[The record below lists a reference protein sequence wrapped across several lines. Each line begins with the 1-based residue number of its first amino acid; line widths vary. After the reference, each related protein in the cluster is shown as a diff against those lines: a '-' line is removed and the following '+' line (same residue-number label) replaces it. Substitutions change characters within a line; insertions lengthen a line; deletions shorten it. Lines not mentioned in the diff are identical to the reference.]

1 MSRERGVM
9 SSEEADHVSPWE
21 VTPTVGKGTLGTC
34 RFPTSAWV
42 AGLIKPVQ
50 SPDAVLETRLWA
62 NHGVRVNANQRLSLG
77 EEGKALWRKSQDFKP
92 DRGNPAVRH
101 YRGATGNV
109 AMVGMR
115 TRLAIERAG
124 TVTPHLK
131 RGAPVLYPNPRGNR
145 EQTDRQNLRSAAPV
159 LDPTKAGFPLSH
171 RHDFS
176 CPKEKHPGRGAGF
189 ALRPAACAPRRLRV
203 KR

>member
-1 MSRERGVM
+1 MSEERGVM

-21 VTPTVGKGTLGTC
+21 VTPTVGKGTLGTW

-131 RGAPVLYPNPRGNR
+131 RGAPVLHPNR
-145 EQTDRQNLRSAAPV
+145 
-159 LDPTKAGFPLSH
+159 
-171 RHDFS
+171 
-176 CPKEKHPGRGAGF
+176 AGF
-189 ALRPAACAPRRLRV
+189 ACPRNQLHEVEGQHNRYRCPREQAKHRVSHSPLREQCIGHIPWEAARP
-203 KR
+203 

>member
-1 MSRERGVM
+1 M

-21 VTPTVGKGTLGTC
+21 VTPTVGKGTLGTW

-62 NHGVRVNANQRLSLG
+62 NHGVRVYANQRLSLG
-77 EEGKALWRKSQDFKP
+77 EEGKAYGGKAKDFKP

-124 TVTPHLK
+124 TVTPHLQ
-131 RGAPVLYPNPRGNR
+131 RGAPVLYPNPM
-145 EQTDRQNLRSAAPV
+145 
-159 LDPTKAGFPLSH
+159 
-171 RHDFS
+171 
-176 CPKEKHPGRGAGF
+176 PKGGVNG
-189 ALRPAACAPRRLRV
+189 
-203 KR
+203 

>member
-21 VTPTVGKGTLGTC
+21 VTPTVGKGTLGTW

-131 RGAPVLYPNPRGNR
+131 RGAPVLYPNPRGNG

-159 LDPTKAGFPLSH
+159 LDPTTAGFHFPTASVPIPENQNTS
-171 RHDFS
+171 R
-176 CPKEKHPGRGAGF
+176 AA
-189 ALRPAACAPRRLRV
+189 ALR
-203 KR
+203 

>member
-1 MSRERGVM
+1 M

-21 VTPTVGKGTLGTC
+21 VTPTVGKGTLGTW

-62 NHGVRVNANQRLSLG
+62 NHGVRVYANQRLSLG

-109 AMVGMR
+109 SHG
-115 TRLAIERAG
+115 G
-124 TVTPHLK
+124 TVNPSCNRKSRNGNPPPKAGRARALSQPQRK
-131 RGAPVLYPNPRGNR
+131 RGANR
-145 EQTDRQNLRSAAPV
+145 
-159 LDPTKAGFPLSH
+159 
-171 RHDFS
+171 
-176 CPKEKHPGRGAGF
+176 
-189 ALRPAACAPRRLRV
+189 
-203 KR
+203 

>member
-1 MSRERGVM
+1 M

-21 VTPTVGKGTLGTC
+21 VTPTVGKGTLGTW

-62 NHGVRVNANQRLSLG
+62 NHGVRVYANQRLSLG
-77 EEGKALWRKSQDFKP
+77 EEGKAYGGKAKTSNRTGEIPPS
-92 DRGNPAVRH
+92 GIIG
-101 YRGATGNV
+101 GATGNV

-131 RGAPVLYPNPRGNR
+131 RGAPVLYPNPNGN
-145 EQTDRQNLRSAAPV
+145 
-159 LDPTKAGFPLSH
+159 G
-171 RHDFS
+171 
-176 CPKEKHPGRGAGF
+176 EKWIGRT
-189 ALRPAACAPRRLRV
+189 
-203 KR
+203 

>member
-1 MSRERGVM
+1 MSEERGVM

-21 VTPTVGKGTLGTC
+21 VTPTVGKGTLGTW

-62 NHGVRVNANQRLSLG
+62 NHGVRVYANQRLSLG

-131 RGAPVLYPNPRGNR
+131 RGAPVLYPNPRGNG
-145 EQTDRQNLRSAAPV
+145 EPTDRRNLRSTAPV
-159 LDPTKAGFPLSH
+159 LDPTGSAAQPFG
-171 RHDFS
+171 
-176 CPKEKHPGRGAGF
+176 GRGRR
-189 ALRPAACAPRRLRV
+189 LDSRPAHAAAL
-203 KR
+203 